1 MDSTPEKLPET
12 PPNAAQ
18 PAAEPASKTLSAFE
32 PIAKDGLERLE
43 RFQTLALKHGTARF
57 GMSIAGV
64 VIILGLAYRAAWE
77 GNWSMVEKLAL
88 PALTFFVGLL
98 AGGKSG

>member
-12 PPNAAQ
+12 PAEAANQ
-18 PAAEPASKTLSAFE
+18 TAEPASKTVAAWA
-32 PIAKDGLERLE
+32 PIMKDLFERLE
-43 RFQTLALKHGTARF
+43 RFQVLALKHGTFRF
-57 GMSIAGV
+57 FGACAGV
-64 VIILGLAYRAAWE
+64 ALILGLAYKAAWD

-98 AGGKSG
+98 AGGSK